1 MGGAGR
7 AAPRPSLWEAAY
19 DGRVRLVLIGLVAGV
34 FSSLFG
40 VGGGIVIVPLLM
52 LVAAFGAREATAT
65 SLGAIVITALAGVT
79 LYALR
84 GKVDVAYALLIGIPA
99 MGGALLGTSLQRRIS
114 GTVLTLGFAG
124 LLTAVGI
131 WLIAG

>member
-1 MGGAGR
+1 M
-7 AAPRPSLWEAAY
+7 
-19 DGRVRLVLIGLVAGV
+19 RLVLIGLLAGL

-52 LVAAFGAREATAT
+52 LVAAFGAKEATAT

-84 GKVDVAYALLIGIPA
+84 GKVEVSYALLIGIPA
-99 MGGALLGTSLQRRIS
+99 MAGALAGTSLQRRLS
-114 GTVLTLGFAG
+114 GKALTLAFAG
-124 LLTAVGI
+124 LLTAVGT
-131 WLIAG
+131 WLIVG

>member
-1 MGGAGR
+1 
-7 AAPRPSLWEAAY
+7 
-19 DGRVRLVLIGLVAGV
+19 VTRLVLIGLVAGL

-40 VGGGIVIVPLLM
+40 VGGGIVIVPLL
-52 LVAAFGAREATAT
+52 LLLARFGPREAAAT

-79 LYALR
+79 LYALH
-84 GKVDVAYALLIGIPA
+84 GKVDVAFALLIGVPA
-99 MGGALLGTSLQRRIS
+99 MAGAMLGASLQQRAS
-114 GTVLTLGFAG
+114 GRALALGFAG

>member
-1 MGGAGR
+1 
-7 AAPRPSLWEAAY
+7 
-19 DGRVRLVLIGLVAGV
+19 VRFVLIGLVAGL

-52 LVAAFGAREATAT
+52 LVAAFGAKEATAT

-84 GKVDVAYALLIGIPA
+84 GKVEVSYALLIGIPA
-99 MGGALLGTSLQRRIS
+99 MAGALLGTSLQRRLS
-114 GTVLTLGFAG
+114 GKALTLAFAG
-124 LLTAVGI
+124 LLTAVGV

>member
-1 MGGAGR
+1 MK
-7 AAPRPSLWEAAY
+7 
-19 DGRVRLVLIGLVAGV
+19 LVFIGLVAGI

-40 VGGGIVIVPLLM
+40 VGGGIVIVPLLIM
-52 LVAAFGAREATAT
+52 VVAFGTREATAT

-84 GKVDVAYALLIGIPA
+84 GKVDVGYAALVGIPA
-99 MGGALLGTSLQRRIS
+99 MGGAILGTTAQQRLSSRNL
-114 GTVLTLGFAG
+114 TVAFAV
-124 LLTAVGI
+124 LLAAVGV

>member
-1 MGGAGR
+1 M
-7 AAPRPSLWEAAY
+7 PK
-19 DGRVRLVLIGLVAGV
+19 LVLIGLVAGL

-52 LVAAFGAREATAT
+52 LVAAFGAKEATAT
-65 SLGAIVITALAGVT
+65 SLGAIMITALAGVT

-84 GKVDVAYALLIGIPA
+84 GKVEVSYALLIGIPA
-99 MGGALLGTSLQRRIS
+99 MAGALAGTSLQRRLS
-114 GTVLTLGFAG
+114 GKAVTLAFAG
-124 LLTAVGI
+124 LLAAVGI